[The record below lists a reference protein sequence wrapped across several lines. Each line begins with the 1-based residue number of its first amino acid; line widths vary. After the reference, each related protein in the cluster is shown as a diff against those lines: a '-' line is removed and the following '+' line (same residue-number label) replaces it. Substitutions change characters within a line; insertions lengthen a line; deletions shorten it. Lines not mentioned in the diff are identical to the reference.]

1 MSTRSRIGIE
11 NADGTV
17 SSIYCNSDGYP
28 SGVGKVLSSYYTDRE
43 KVQALIELGDLSSLD
58 ERLTPTPGTPH
69 SFDGLRESGVVV
81 AYHRDRKDDLRSP
94 RVDEGLTEFKDSDV
108 EEYGYVF
115 TLDGEWYC
123 IEGDKPMRH
132 LYKIWQLL

>member
-17 SSIYCNSDGYP
+17 SSIYCHSNGYP

-43 KVQALIELGDLSSLD
+43 KVQALIELGDLSILD

-81 AYHRDRKDDLRSP
+81 AYHRDRKEDLRSP

>member
-17 SSIYCNSDGYP
+17 SSIYCHNDGYP
-28 SGVGKVLSSYYTDRE
+28 SGVGNILTSHYTDRE
-43 KVQALIELGDLSSLD
+43 KVQALIGLGDISELD

-81 AYHRDRKDDLRSP
+81 AYHRDRGEVLRSP
-94 RVDEGLTEFKDSDV
+94 RVDKGFKEFRDSDV
-108 EEYGYVF
+108 EDYGYVF
-115 TLDGEWYC
+115 TIDGEWFC
-123 IEGDKPMRH
+123 IEGYESIRSFV
-132 LYKIWQLL
+132 KISELL

>member
-17 SSIYCNSDGYP
+17 SSIYCHQDGYP
-28 SGVGKVLSSYYTDRE
+28 SWVGNMLISHYTDRE
-43 KVQALIELGDLSSLD
+43 KVEALIRLGNISSLD

-81 AYHRDRKDDLRSP
+81 AYHRDRGDSFHSP
-94 RVDEGLTEFKDSDV
+94 RVDEGFKEFRDSDV
-108 EEYGYVF
+108 ERYGYVF

-123 IEGDKPMRH
+123 IEGDTSIRSFV
-132 LYKIWQLL
+132 KISELL